1 MPPVKT
7 AVPPQAAPVYD
18 AYLGWLA
25 AREVGNKT
33 FDSGARCFLARFPD
47 PQAWADLPLAARLA
61 GTRPHLQPLL
71 NFLMLHGHLRPGYDY
86 LLDRKLTVI
95 LREAAVS
102 PLGPDLKRFLA
113 GAEVLG
119 YSVRART
126 GMASEVAVRV
136 LIQTGRPLAELAD
149 TDFTAFG
156 QAITERETRLGRE
169 LKHYHHALYAS
180 RAVIYHLG
188 APAEPVP
195 KRSTLGRWSWERHL
209 DAVPTQV
216 RRPMVAYL
224 ERLQGT
230 HARSSVQGTA
240 SELAHFGRFLARHD
254 PGLSSLALL
263 DRRRHIEPYL
273 NQVAA
278 AVNHRTGQP
287 IAASTAKKRIQA
299 VGSFLDAIAEWGWPE
314 APARRLVFP
323 RDAPKLPHPLPRYL
337 PPDAE
342 RALLA
347 ALEASP
353 SRLRADALLLMRA
366 TGMRI
371 GELTDLELDCVHE
384 VPGAGAWLK
393 IPLGKLLT
401 ERMVPIDE
409 ETLQII
415 DRIVAHRSPG
425 RPLRHPRTGKLADF
439 LLTHQGRRVSADT
452 LREELHR
459 AAAEAGLDGVVPHQ
473 LRHTYATALVNA
485 GCSLQALMAL
495 LGHVSA
501 EMSLR
506 YGRLFDT
513 TDRTQL
519 PLAAVTGGNWR
530 DAPLIKAR
538 LAGGYCLR
546 TAVQGSCA
554 YANICE
560 HCPNFRSEASFL
572 PVLQLQRADAETLA
586 ADAAARGWGDD
597 AAGQPVTFAEVAA
610 RARISRTTLYRRA
623 DLRAVIDEHR
633 ARGHDAT
640 TLSGLTVQIDQLR
653 RSLEAVAAKV
663 RRHEETI
670 RRLERARREPR
681 Q

>member
-1 MPPVKT
+1 MPPAKT
-7 AVPPQAAPVYD
+7 TVPPQAAPIYE
-18 AYLGWLA
+18 AYLACLA
-25 AREVGNKT
+25 ARGVGNKT
-33 FDSGARCFLARFPD
+33 SDSGARCFLARFPD
-47 PQAWADLPLAARLA
+47 PQAWAELPLPARLA
-61 GTRPHLQPLL
+61 GTRPQLQPLL

-86 LLDRKLTVI
+86 LLERRLTVI
-95 LREAAVS
+95 LREGAVS
-102 PLGPDLKRFLA
+102 PLGPDLRRFLA
-113 GAEVLG
+113 GAEALG
-119 YSVRART
+119 YSVRPRT
-126 GMASEVAVRV
+126 GMASEVAVRM
-136 LIQTGRPLAELAD
+136 LIQAGKPLAELTDAD
-149 TDFTAFG
+149 FAEFG
-156 QAITERETRLGRE
+156 QAIAERETRLGRP

-195 KRSTLGRWSWERHL
+195 KRSTPGRWSWERHL
-209 DAVPTQV
+209 DGVPPQV
-216 RRPMVAYL
+216 RRPMTAYL

-254 PGLSSLALL
+254 PGLASLALL
-263 DRRRHIEPYL
+263 DRQRHIEPYL

-287 IAASTAKKRIQA
+287 IAASTARARIQS
-299 VGSFLDAIAEWGWPE
+299 VGIFLDAMAEWGWPE
-314 APARRLVFP
+314 APARRLIFP
-323 RDAPKLPHPLPRYL
+323 RDSPKLPHPLPRYL
-337 PPDAE
+337 PPDSE
-342 RALLA
+342 RVLLA
-347 ALEASP
+347 ALEDSP
-353 SRLRADALLLMRA
+353 NRLYADALLLLRA

-371 GELTDLELDCVHE
+371 GELVDLELDCVHE
-384 VPGAGAWLK
+384 VPGSGAWLK

-409 ETLQII
+409 ETLKLI
-415 DRIVAHRSPG
+415 DRITVHRSPG

-459 AAAEAGLDGVVPHQ
+459 AAAEAGLDAVVPHQ

-506 YGRLFDT
+506 YGRLFDAT
-513 TDRTQL
+513 VRDEYTRALALAKTRLGPVLPGERTQL
-519 PLAAVTGGNWR
+519 PLAAVAGGNWR

-546 TAVQGSCA
+546 TAAQGSCA

-572 PVLQLQRADAETLA
+572 PVLQLQRADAQALA
-586 ADAAARGWGDD
+586 ADAQARGWGD
-597 AAGQPVTFAEVAA
+597 EAA
-610 RARISRTTLYRRA
+610 R
-623 DLRAVIDEHR
+623 H
-633 ARGHDAT
+633 
-640 TLSGLTVQIDQLR
+640 
-653 RSLEAVAAKV
+653 
-663 RRHEETI
+663 
-670 RRLERARREPR
+670 RRLIERLDLLITQTHAS
-681 Q
+681 

>member
-7 AVPPQAAPVYD
+7 AVPPQAAPIYD
-18 AYLGWLA
+18 AYLACLA
-25 AREVGNKT
+25 GRGVGNKT
-33 FDSGARCFLARFPD
+33 FESGARCFLARFPG
-47 PQAWADLPLAARLA
+47 PQAWAAQPLAARLA

-86 LLDRKLTVI
+86 LLERKLTVI
-95 LREAAVS
+95 LREAAAS
-102 PLGPDLKRFLA
+102 PLGPDLNRFLA
-113 GAEVLG
+113 GAQTLG

-126 GMASEVAVRV
+126 GMASEVTVRV
-136 LIQTGRPLAELAD
+136 LIQTGRPLAELTGAD
-149 TDFTAFG
+149 FDEFG
-156 QAITERETRLGRE
+156 QAITEREARLGRAF
-169 LKHYHHALYAS
+169 KHYHHALYAS

-209 DAVPTQV
+209 EGVSPQV
-216 RRPMVAYL
+216 RRPMTAYL

-263 DRRRHIEPYL
+263 DRQHHIEPYL
-273 NQVAA
+273 NEVAA

-287 IAASTAKKRIQA
+287 IAASTAKQRIQS

-314 APARRLVFP
+314 APARRLIFP

-337 PPDAE
+337 PPDQE
-342 RALLA
+342 RALLR
-347 ALEASP
+347 ALEDSP
-353 SRLRADALLLMRA
+353 NRLRADALLLLRA

-371 GELTDLELDCVHE
+371 GELVDLELDCVHE
-384 VPGAGAWLK
+384 VPGQGAWLK
-393 IPLGKLLT
+393 VPLGKLLT

-409 ETLQII
+409 ETLKLVDQIA
-415 DRIVAHRSPG
+415 AHRSPG

-452 LREELHR
+452 LREELRR

-485 GCSLQALMAL
+485 GCSLQALMTL

-506 YGRLFDT
+506 YGRLFDAT
-513 TDRTQL
+513 IRDEYTRALALAKARLGPVLPGERTQL
-519 PLAAVTGGNWR
+519 PLAAVTDGNWR
-530 DAPLIKAR
+530 DAPLVKAR

-546 TAVQGSCA
+546 TAAQGSCA

-572 PVLQLQRADAETLA
+572 PVLQLQRADAEALA
-586 ADAAARGWGDD
+586 ADAAARGWG
-597 AAGQPVTFAEVAA
+597 AEAA
-610 RARISRTTLYRRA
+610 R
-623 DLRAVIDEHR
+623 H
-633 ARGHDAT
+633 
-640 TLSGLTVQIDQLR
+640 
-653 RSLEAVAAKV
+653 
-663 RRHEETI
+663 
-670 RRLERARREPR
+670 RRLIERLDLLISQAHAS
-681 Q
+681 